1 MASTKEKTSA
11 AKLYTIQEDDLPT
24 KKTEANISSNVFT
37 NETSRKQA
45 CNMRRF
51 IFDCMMYLITLM
63 LMPTWLLACAS
74 PSLDSE
80 TPLRRT
86 RTRVAFAVRPS
97 AHSANLTRSG
107 GMRSSA
113 TAAAGM

>member
-45 CNMRRF
+45 CNMQRF
-51 IFDCMMYLITLM
+51 AFDCMMYLITLM
-63 LMPTWLLACAS
+63 LMPTWLLAVFTTLLAG
-74 PSLDSE
+74 
-80 TPLRRT
+80 
-86 RTRVAFAVRPS
+86 VA
-97 AHSANLTRSG
+97 TG
-107 GMRSSA
+107 
-113 TAAAGM
+113 TAANFSMCVTRQLVLF